1 MIETERLRL
10 SPLSRAQAEHIIA
23 GERTG
28 QPWAVGYPRSDDQ
41 DVARM
46 FLTAPPAEDGFG
58 PLQIVDRRTALVI
71 GGIGFFGPPDAL
83 GLVELGYGV
92 APEVEGRG
100 YATEALR
107 ALLAWA
113 YRTGRVT
120 RAIAVVRPPQR
131 RRARVGRR
139 APASATAS
147 SMSACSS
154 PAVSTSRSFRPLRTS
169 GPGGG
174 EPVTRAGARDK

>member
-28 QPWAVGYPRSDDQ
+28 QPWAVGYPRSDDR

-120 RAIAVVRPPQR
+120 RAIADTTHDNVGSQR
-131 RRARVGRR
+131 VMEKAGMRHTGADKHRRYYQWRAAR
-139 APASATAS
+139 TDD
-147 SMSACSS
+147 
-154 PAVSTSRSFRPLRTS
+154 
-169 GPGGG
+169 
-174 EPVTRAGARDK
+174 AGLLAR